1 MKKIILIVV
10 CIMFAIAAIT
20 SISSTSYISHQ
31 EIDKIILKKSQAQAE
46 LLAKNVE
53 YVLSTSSQPL
63 DDLQK
68 MVQSLKSRSDISYA
82 IVINKNVQA
91 VAHSDTEKLNKIYDD
106 SYTVD
111 GATRGKPQYS
121 KWYADVQDVW
131 VYDILSPIYVN
142 GELYG
147 TFDIGIPITEVS
159 DAAKGIV
166 ITQLVVILSIF
177 FICGI
182 VLMWLLGKLLR
193 PLSGLQHALE
203 NISKGDGDLT
213 IRLPVRGNDEIA
225 HISTAFNIFVGKINE
240 IIAQVVNTGVDLG
253 HSATELR
260 SQSQQALTRG
270 HEQSEQSL
278 LVVTSMN
285 EMIATIGEISQNAA
299 GAAESAEN
307 ANIETQEGQ
316 RILQEATS
324 TITDLATQMNDMAGV
339 ITSLAD
345 RTQSIG
351 SILEVIRGIS
361 EQTNL
366 LALNAAIEAARAG
379 EAGRG
384 FAVVA
389 DEVRNLAT
397 KTAQSTNEIQTMIDQ
412 LQHEAKNAVD
422 AMDSSKS
429 LTVEGS
435 QATEKAQH
443 ALELISAQVTAI
455 LDLNT
460 QVATATEEQSSVANE
475 ININMDTV
483 DSSVKVGLTASQE
496 LERSSQTLAELAQ
509 TLDRHVGSFKI
520 SH

>member
-1 MKKIILIVV
+1 MKKIILIAV
-10 CIMFAIAAIT
+10 CIMFAIAAIA
-20 SISSTSYISHQ
+20 SVSSTSYISHQ
-31 EIDKIILKKSQAQAE
+31 EIDQIILKKSQAQAE

-53 YVLSTSSQPL
+53 YILSSSSQPVE
-63 DDLQK
+63 DLQQF
-68 MVQSLKSRSDISYA
+68 VLSLNSRSDISYA
-82 IVINKNVQA
+82 VVIDKNVQA
-91 VAHSDTEKLNKIYDD
+91 IAHSDIEKLNKVYSD

-111 GATRGKPQYS
+111 GATRGKPQHS
-121 KWYADVQDVW
+121 KWYADVQAVW
-131 VYDILSPIYVN
+131 VYDILSPVYVN

-159 DAAKGIV
+159 EAAKGIV
-166 ITQLVVILSIF
+166 ISQLVVILGIF
-177 FICGI
+177 FICGC
-182 VLMWLLGKLLR
+182 VLVWLLGKLLR

-203 NISKGDGDLT
+203 NISQGDGDLT
-213 IRLPVRGNDEIA
+213 IRLPVNGNDEIA
-225 HISTAFNIFVGKINE
+225 HISTAFNTFVIKIND
-240 IIAQVVNTGVDLG
+240 IITQVANTGVDLG
-253 HSATELR
+253 NSATDLR
-260 SQSQQALTRG
+260 NQSQQSLSRG

-285 EMIATIGEISQNAA
+285 EMIATISEISQNAS

-307 ANIETQEGQ
+307 ANIETQNGQ
-316 RILQEATS
+316 KILQEATS
-324 TITDLATQMNDMAGV
+324 TITSLANQMNDTSGV

-412 LQHEAKNAVD
+412 LQNEAKNAVN

-429 LTVEGS
+429 LTIEGS
-435 QATEKAQH
+435 QATEKAQQ
-443 ALELISAQVTAI
+443 ALEQISIQVMAI
-455 LDLNT
+455 LDMNT
-460 QVATATEEQSSVANE
+460 QVATATEQQTSVANE
-475 ININMDTV
+475 INLNMDTV
-483 DSSVKVGLTASQE
+483 DCSVKLGLTASQE
-496 LERSSQTLAELAQ
+496 LEVSSQKLAELAQ

-520 SH
+520 NH

>member
-1 MKKIILIVV
+1 MKKIILIAV
-10 CIMFAIAAIT
+10 CIMFAIAAIA
-20 SISSTSYISHQ
+20 SVSSTSYISHQ

-53 YVLSTSSQPL
+53 YILSSSSQPVE
-63 DDLQK
+63 DLQQF
-68 MVQSLKSRSDISYA
+68 VLSLNSRSDISYA
-82 IVINKNVQA
+82 VVIDKNVQA
-91 VAHSDTEKLNKIYDD
+91 IAHSDIEKLNKVYND

-121 KWYADVQDVW
+121 KWYADIQKVW
-131 VYDILSPIYVN
+131 VYDILSPVYVN

-166 ITQLVVILSIF
+166 MSQLVVILGIF
-177 FICGI
+177 FICGC

-213 IRLPVRGNDEIA
+213 IRLPVNGNDEIA
-225 HISTAFNIFVGKINE
+225 HISAAFNTFVIKINE
-240 IIAQVVNTGVDLG
+240 IIAQVANTGVDLG
-253 HSATELR
+253 HSATDLR
-260 SQSQQALTRG
+260 SQSQQALARG
-270 HEQSEQSL
+270 QDQSEQSL

-285 EMIATIGEISQNAA
+285 EMIATIAEISQNAS
-299 GAAESAEN
+299 GAAESAEK
-307 ANIETQEGQ
+307 ANIETQNGHK
-316 RILQEATS
+316 ILQEATS
-324 TITDLATQMNDMAGV
+324 TITSLANQMNDTSGV

-412 LQHEAKNAVD
+412 LQDEAKNAVS

-429 LTVEGS
+429 LTIEGS
-435 QATEKAQH
+435 QATEKAQQ
-443 ALELISAQVTAI
+443 ALESISAQVMAI
-455 LDLNT
+455 LDMNT
-460 QVATATEEQSSVANE
+460 QVATATEQQTSVANE
-475 ININMDTV
+475 INLNMDTV
-483 DSSVKVGLTASQE
+483 DSSVKLGLTASQE
-496 LERSSQTLAELAQ
+496 LELSSQKLADLAK
-509 TLDRHVGSFKI
+509 TLDHHVGAFKI
-520 SH
+520 NQ

>member
-1 MKKIILIVV
+1 MKKIILIAV
-10 CIMFAIAAIT
+10 CIMFAIAAIA
-20 SISSTSYISHQ
+20 SVSSTSYISHQ

-53 YVLSTSSQPL
+53 YILSSSSQPVE
-63 DDLQK
+63 DLQQF
-68 MVQSLKSRSDISYA
+68 VLSLNSRSDISYA
-82 IVINKNVQA
+82 VVIDKNVQA
-91 VAHSDTEKLNKIYDD
+91 IAHSDIEKLNKVYND

-121 KWYADVQDVW
+121 KWYADVQKVW
-131 VYDILSPIYVN
+131 VYDILSPVYVN

-166 ITQLVVILSIF
+166 MSQLVVILGIF
-177 FICGI
+177 FICGC

-213 IRLPVRGNDEIA
+213 IRLPVNGNDEIA
-225 HISTAFNIFVGKINE
+225 HISTAFNTFVIKINE
-240 IIAQVVNTGVDLG
+240 IIAQVANTGVDLG
-253 HSATELR
+253 HSATDLR
-260 SQSQQALTRG
+260 SQSQQALARG
-270 HEQSEQSL
+270 QDQSEQSL

-285 EMIATIGEISQNAA
+285 EMIATIAEISQNAS
-299 GAAESAEN
+299 GAAESAEK
-307 ANIETQEGQ
+307 ANIETQNGHK
-316 RILQEATS
+316 ILQEATS
-324 TITDLATQMNDMAGV
+324 TITSLANQMNDTSGV

-412 LQHEAKNAVD
+412 LQDEAKNAVS

-429 LTVEGS
+429 LTIEGS
-435 QATEKAQH
+435 QATEKAQQ
-443 ALELISAQVTAI
+443 ALESISAQVMAI
-455 LDLNT
+455 LDMNT
-460 QVATATEEQSSVANE
+460 QVATATEQQTSVANE
-475 ININMDTV
+475 INLNMDTV
-483 DSSVKVGLTASQE
+483 DSSVKLGLTASQE
-496 LERSSQTLAELAQ
+496 LELSSQKLADLAK
-509 TLDRHVGSFKI
+509 TLDHHVGAFKI
-520 SH
+520 NQ

>member
-10 CIMFAIAAIT
+10 CIMFAVAAIA

-31 EIDKIILKKSQAQAE
+31 EIDKIILKKSKAQGE

-53 YVLSTSSQPL
+53 YILSTSSQPL
-63 DDLQK
+63 DDLQTL
-68 MVQSLKSRSDISYA
+68 VQSLKNRSDISYA
-82 IVINKNVQA
+82 IVIDKNVQA
-91 VAHSDTEKLNKIYDD
+91 VAHSDSQKLNKIYDD

-111 GATRGKPQYS
+111 GATRGIPQHS
-121 KWYADVQDVW
+121 KWYADVQGVW
-131 VYDILSPIYVN
+131 VYDILSPIYVD
-142 GELYG
+142 GKLYG
-147 TFDIGIPITEVS
+147 TFDIGIPITEVD
-159 DAAKGIV
+159 DAAEGIV
-166 ITQLVVILSIF
+166 MAQLVVILGIF
-177 FICGI
+177 FICGC
-182 VLMWLLGKLLR
+182 VLLWLLGKLLS

-213 IRLPVRGNDEIA
+213 IRLPVKGNDEIA
-225 HISTAFNIFVGKINE
+225 HISTAFNTFVGKINE
-240 IIAQVVNTGVDLG
+240 IITQVVNTGVDLG

-260 SQSQQALTRG
+260 SQSQQALSRG

-285 EMIATIGEISQNAA
+285 EMISTIGEISQNAA
-299 GAAESAEN
+299 SAAESAEN
-307 ANIETQEGQ
+307 ANLETQKGQ
-316 RILQEATS
+316 QTLQEASS
-324 TITDLATQMNDMAGV
+324 TIVDLATQMNEMSEV
-339 ITSLAD
+339 ITSLAG

-435 QATEKAQH
+435 EATEKAQQ

-455 LDLNT
+455 LDMNT
-460 QVATATEEQSSVANE
+460 QVATATEQQSSVANE
-475 ININMDTV
+475 INLNMDAV
-483 DSSVKVGLTASQE
+483 DSSAKVGLSASQE
-496 LERSSQTLAELAQ
+496 LEGTSQNLAELAQ